1 MTGKS
6 GEALNPMSG
15 ELLDLANRY
24 CDQQLTTEEASRLN
38 DLLRQDS
45 GLVAL
50 FVEFVQLHG
59 QLAWD
64 AGHGTLS
71 GRMEPAT
78 EDILAICSEPFSDSK
93 AQFSKQQSA
102 LKPAARSEATADL
115 SLQCAAADGRSSP
128 GGSPTELVRSKSER
142 FRSWLT
148 ATAAA
153 CALVTTSILM
163 WQSVSEV
170 ADEVTVQV
178 NNTGAEGS
186 TGVQVTSSVSQTDDK
201 RADAGRDSRNRL
213 SPDVSA
219 NQAEGIESAVAGVSP
234 NELLSP
240 SDTGFENEDPQD
252 ALVSSGAET
261 QSNSDSTTPVVTAD
275 AASIPSVPADDSAI
289 IDRIDELL
297 AKSWEENG
305 VIAAPESADSEWL
318 RRAYLTFA
326 GRIPSADE
334 CRRYYAA
341 TGDRRRRM
349 LVEELLS
356 DVRTAENLSV
366 MWVNLLIGRSNPRGV
381 NQEALQAFLMDRFQK
396 NEPWI
401 GMVGEL
407 IAAEGR
413 SDQNGATNFL
423 LAHLNDQATPA
434 TAVTARLFFGQ
445 QVHCTQ
451 CHDHPFS
458 RDVKQ
463 DQFWA
468 LNAFFKQT
476 SREMI
481 KVSLP
486 DGTQKDVWK
495 LADSTGG
502 GMTFYETLRGQQK
515 AVLPEFAGHRLTAA
529 EGIDRRDELVRLL
542 KTDPDR
548 RVAQAMVNRMWN
560 HFFGAGFTAPV
571 DDMGPHVTVSHPELL
586 SYLTDVFVQSG
597 YDTKRLMMWI
607 ALSDAWHRTSSTN
620 FAGGDAVVEQDNP
633 QTGTEPLFTRVYPR
647 YMVPEQLY
655 DSIRVAIRSVSGQP
669 MESSLGTQ
677 HRTEWVKQFVE
688 SFGTDD
694 NDERLQFDGNI
705 SQALLM
711 MNGEDL
717 EQAIALAV
725 HSLVVPAAGK
735 RRTGSE
741 CLEQMAMSVL
751 SRKPSESEERAFR
764 NRQRTLVRT
773 LSVEKAME
781 LALEDMLWAY
791 LNSAEFIAVH

>member
-1 MTGKS
+1 MKGKS
-6 GEALNPMSG
+6 GEALNQMSG
-15 ELLDLANRY
+15 ELLELANRY
-24 CDQQLTTEEASRLN
+24 CDQQLTSDDAKRLN
-38 DLLRQDS
+38 DLLRLDS
-45 GLVAL
+45 ALVAL

-71 GRMEPAT
+71 GRGAPAN
-78 EDILAICSEPFSDSK
+78 EEFLASCSESVSDVSG
-93 AQFSKQQSA
+93 QSSA
-102 LKPAARSEATADL
+102 GNRRLSSTVGSMEMARS
-115 SLQCAAADGRSSP
+115 RSR
-128 GGSPTELVRSKSER
+128 GLRSY
-142 FRSWLT
+142 LT
-148 ATAAA
+148 ASAVA
-153 CALVTTSILM
+153 CALVTVSILM

-170 ADEVTVQV
+170 AQEAAGKGDIADIRNSSKDVIDKSDSAPLNPVGVVAQSEVGL
-178 NNTGAEGS
+178 NPGAGTDQGGASEN
-186 TGVQVTSSVSQTDDK
+186 SV
-201 RADAGRDSRNRL
+201 AAA
-213 SPDVSA
+213 SPDESLSSLEAVSDD
-219 NQAEGIESAVAGVSP
+219 GDT
-234 NELLSP
+234 
-240 SDTGFENEDPQD
+240 SDS
-252 ALVSSGAET
+252 LVSSGAET
-261 QSNSDSTTPVVTAD
+261 QSGSDSRVPVITAEVS
-275 AASIPSVPADDSAI
+275 SIPDMPTDDYAI
-289 IDRIDELL
+289 IERIDELL

-305 VIAAPESADSEWL
+305 VVASPESEDAEWL

-326 GRIPSADE
+326 GRIPSAEE
-334 CRRYYAA
+334 CRRYYSA

-356 DVRTAENLSV
+356 DARTAENLSV

-381 NQEALQAFLMDRFQK
+381 DQAALQAFLMERFQK

-476 SREMI
+476 SRELI

-529 EGIDRRDELVRLL
+529 DGIDRRDELVRLL
-542 KTDPDR
+542 TTDPDR
-548 RVAQAMVNRMWN
+548 QVSKAMVNRMWN
-560 HFFGAGFTAPV
+560 HFFGAGFTTPV
-571 DDMGPHVTVSHPELL
+571 DDMGPHATISHPELL
-586 SYLTDVFVQSG
+586 SFLTDAFVQSG

-620 FAGGDAVVEQDNP
+620 FAGGEVVFEQDNP
-633 QTGTEPLFTRVYPR
+633 VTGTEPLFTRVYPR

-669 MESSLGTQ
+669 MESSLGTL

-705 SQALLM
+705 SQALMM

-717 EQAIALAV
+717 EQAISLAV
-725 HSLVVPAAGK
+725 QSLVVPASGK

-741 CLEQMAMSVL
+741 CLEQLSMSVL

-773 LSVEKAME
+773 LTVEKAME